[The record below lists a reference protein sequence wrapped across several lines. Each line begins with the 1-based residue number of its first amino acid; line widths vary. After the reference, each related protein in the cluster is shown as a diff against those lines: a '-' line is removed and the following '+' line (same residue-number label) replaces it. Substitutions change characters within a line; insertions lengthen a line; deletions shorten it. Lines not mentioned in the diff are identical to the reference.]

1 MEFGSAVK
9 SLRGPGP
16 AACPGRVERF
26 SPVPL
31 GREGSEVT
39 RTTGG
44 PDAEPGAD
52 SSDSGDSLFLTQ
64 STTPLRSLPRVHAV
78 AESVP
83 RPAAGWAGLGGDED
97 GEDVGQLTPLTPLP
111 VPAEAD
117 SGDDERSSH
126 DEDSLSPGKEP
137 KTRRK
142 TRVPRRR
149 NSTLPFV
156 TELGLKS
163 KNIRQVFEYSGV
175 GGFFKYMRRVCKKA
189 KHRNPEDGDVDGPF
203 LEDSLLLSSGTEEE
217 AEEHGEDRADVRI
230 VDAGLFI
237 QRFHVKNRQVWTH
250 KSMSRNKKRHKKL
263 SVKGK
268 GCEQNSLSTCATER
282 ESATVEKSMDVGAF
296 SPEIVEDI
304 DLAETLSADLYEES
318 SDAGIPMTQ
327 DVSLDVADS
336 GVAFNLNEDGLNFS
350 QYSLRTTTEAE
361 VMPNRTKKMIKDTST
376 ESRRYE
382 EEDVQTPEIIDNE
395 TNTEDPDSEVYH
407 GTASP
412 KENTCEKKKK
422 NKRQR
427 GREVLGISV
436 ERSSEGENPMP
447 TCSSDVTLPESDVAE
462 QPPESPAPLL
472 QENDPSKGKAGQTG
486 VDDEPQIRKKK
497 QVSNMKNPGLESDN
511 RIDVAF
517 NLNEDGLNF
526 SQDSLRISTE
536 AEVMPNRTKK
546 RIKDTSTESRRYE
559 EENVQ
564 TPEIID
570 NESVQNNE
578 MNTEDP
584 DSEVHP
590 GASSAKENKPQFD
603 EATCEKK
610 KKKKKKRQLDREV
623 LGISVER
630 SSEGENPMPTC
641 SSDVTLPE
649 YDVAEQPPDSPAPLL
664 QENEPSKGKVGQ
676 TGVDDVPQIRKKKR
690 VSNIDV
696 PAKTPKKPSVDAPC
710 VPLEGST
717 SVRKRKNHEGL
728 QETHSSDYEL
738 GSRSSDASLF
748 NFGGLSF
755 LRKKSKKKKK
765 DVVLG
770 QGDDGHFL
778 KDNSTRIE
786 DKQGR
791 IDMNV
796 TFHKNVEPAV
806 EKPSQVPCTV
816 MNSPGLESDNRIN
829 VAFNLNEDGLNFSQD
844 SLRTTSEAEVMPN
857 RTKKKIKDTSTE
869 SRRYEEE
876 NVQTPEIIDNESV
889 QNNEMNTE
897 DPDSEENKP
906 QFDEATCEKK
916 KKKKKKKRQQGREVL
931 GISVERSSEG
941 ENPMPTCSS
950 EVTLPESDVAEQPPE
965 SPAPLLQENEPSKGK
980 VGQTGVDDVPQIR
993 KKKRVSNID
1002 VPVKT
1007 PKKPSVDAPCV
1018 PLEGSPSTRKRK
1030 NDEGLQ
1036 ETHSSDYELGSR
1048 SSDASL
1054 FNFGGLSFLRKK
1066 SKKKKKDVVLGQGDD
1081 GHFFKDNSTRIED
1094 KQGRIDMNVTFH
1106 KNVEPAVEKPSQVP
1120 CTVMNSPGLESDNR
1134 IDVAFNLNE
1143 DGLNFSQDSLR
1154 TTSEAEVMPN
1164 RTKKKIKDTS
1174 TESRRYEEEDVQ
1186 TPEIIDNETNTEDPD
1201 SEVHH
1206 GASSP
1211 KGSKP
1216 QFDEATCEKMKKK
1229 KRQRGREVLGISVE
1243 RSSEGENPMPTCSSD
1258 VTLPESDVAEQ
1269 PPESPAPLLQENDP
1283 SKGKVG
1289 QTGVDDVP
1297 QIRKKKRVSNMKNP
1311 GLESENRIDVAFN
1324 LNEDGLS
1331 FSQDSLRITTE
1342 AEVMPNRTKKK
1353 IKDTS
1358 TESRR
1363 YEEENVQ
1370 TPEIIDNESVQNNEM
1385 NTEDPDSEVH
1395 PGASSAKENK
1405 PQFDEATCEKKKK
1418 KKKKKRQRGREV
1430 LGISVERSS
1439 EGENPMPTCS
1449 SDVTLPESD
1458 VAEQPPDSPA
1468 PLLQENDP
1476 SKGKAGQTGVD
1487 DVPQIR
1493 KKKQVSNIDVPVKTP
1508 KKPSVDA
1515 PCVPLEG
1522 SPSARKRKN
1531 DEGLQETHSSD
1542 YELNKAT
1549 FQEGATF
1556 PEHTGHVFQFFTGRK
1571 ETYLAKQKE
1580 KSKNLK
1586 DFHDVV
1592 FSSPAR
1598 KKKKK
1603 KKDELERSDQ
1613 DEMCRKEE
1621 MSTTRLELSPLT
1633 DALSSEWFPQPRKKK
1648 EVFSSEKTQSC
1659 PDGGGSTDQC
1669 DDLVVK
1675 RRNKRSSGTQDGSEF
1690 LLDQDPT
1697 LQTLRTNQEE
1707 IISQSNAADPEE
1719 EPVLRKKKKK
1729 DLDASVM
1736 DVPTVENTQK
1746 PSVKKKKKDVDA
1758 SVTNVPTVENTQK
1771 PSVKTKKKKKDV
1783 DASVTDV
1790 PTVEN
1795 NQKPSVKKKKDVDAS
1810 VTDVPTVENTQKPS
1824 VKKKKKDVDASVTNV
1839 PTVENTQKPS
1849 VKTKKKKKD
1858 VDASVTDVPTVENN
1872 QKPSVKKKK
1881 DVDASVTDVP
1891 TVENTQKPSVKKK
1904 KDVDASVTDVPT
1916 VENTQKPSVKKK
1928 KKKKDVDASVTDVP
1942 TVENNQKPSVKKKKK
1957 DVDASVTD
1965 VPTVENNQKP
1975 SVKKKKKKKDVD
1987 ESVTDVPTVE
1997 NNQKPSVKKKKK
2009 KKDVDESVTDVPTV
2023 ENNQKPS
2030 VKKKKK
2036 KKDVDASVMDVPT
2049 VENNQK
2055 PSVKKKKKSVRHHL
2069 EIFLS

>member
-590 GASSAKENKPQFD
+590 GASSAK
-603 EATCEKK
+603 
-610 KKKKKKRQLDREV
+610 
-623 LGISVER
+623 
-630 SSEGENPMPTC
+630 
-641 SSDVTLPE
+641 
-649 YDVAEQPPDSPAPLL
+649 
-664 QENEPSKGKVGQ
+664 
-676 TGVDDVPQIRKKKR
+676 
-690 VSNIDV
+690 
-696 PAKTPKKPSVDAPC
+696 
-710 VPLEGST
+710 
-717 SVRKRKNHEGL
+717 
-728 QETHSSDYEL
+728 
-738 GSRSSDASLF
+738 
-748 NFGGLSF
+748 
-755 LRKKSKKKKK
+755 
-765 DVVLG
+765 
-770 QGDDGHFL
+770 
-778 KDNSTRIE
+778 
-786 DKQGR
+786 
-791 IDMNV
+791 
-796 TFHKNVEPAV
+796 
-806 EKPSQVPCTV
+806 
-816 MNSPGLESDNRIN
+816 
-829 VAFNLNEDGLNFSQD
+829 
-844 SLRTTSEAEVMPN
+844 
-857 RTKKKIKDTSTE
+857 
-869 SRRYEEE
+869 
-876 NVQTPEIIDNESV
+876 
-889 QNNEMNTE
+889 
-897 DPDSEENKP
+897 ENKP